1 MNPKITKEL
10 SEAYN
15 LVCSNSEKKIEE
27 DTEKLAQALT
37 ETLIE
42 EGYVLD
48 ENSAEQIYQFCLNEN
63 VTNATRMASLMSKM
77 ERAKQLAQPGLSYLA
92 QRFRSGASMP
102 AGSNIAGQLTK
113 RVVGAGAESLGK
125 LTKLPGAAYRYAKDV
140 VTKPGKNLAKAGTV
154 LGAMELTRALPQS
167 PTKTVLQKSS
177 ELLGWGAKQDPG
189 AAAGET
195 AGRIQR
201 ASQALTTPTT
211 QTPTTT
217 QQNRN
222 NNNNNRKAWDQL
234 QSVDYFDLVKGHL
247 LDEKYASTEQQAI
260 AIMSNMSESW
270 KNSIIEHYI
279 QK

>member
-27 DTEKLAQALT
+27 DTKKLAQALT

-63 VTNATRMASLMSKM
+63 ITAATRTADLMSKM
-77 ERAKQLAQPGLSYLA
+77 QRAKQLAQPGLSYLA
-92 QRFRSGASMP
+92 KRFRSGAGMP

-154 LGAMELTRALPQS
+154 LTAAELTRALPQS
-167 PTKTVLQKSS
+167 PTQAVLQKGS

-189 AAAGET
+189 AAAVET
-195 AGRIQR
+195 AGRLQR

-211 QTPTTT
+211 TQTTP
-217 QQNRN
+217 QP
-222 NNNNNRKAWDQL
+222 KPEDKKKSAWAQL